1 MCCNPNRSAALY
13 YRFVKHK
20 HFFVSRCTNTV
31 SIYLLSSYI
40 TGVSCMIEV
49 SREERVYYLLQL
61 SALFAVL
68 CRSSTGLPLNAIRL
82 RLWLFAFLI
91 IAGMLFEACD
101 KHSTTPPSLWGC
113 MHTQQRRKHTRRHA
127 KTYTNPVWVVVS
139 LTTCANQ
146 SVESNLSGNL

>member
-1 MCCNPNRSAALY
+1 M
-13 YRFVKHK
+13 
-20 HFFVSRCTNTV
+20 
-31 SIYLLSSYI
+31 
-40 TGVSCMIEV
+40 
-49 SREERVYYLLQL
+49 YYLLQL

-68 CRSSTGLPLNAIRL
+68 CRSSAGLPLNAIRL

-101 KHSTTPPSLWGC
+101 KHSTTPPYSGVAC
-113 MHTQQRRKHTRRHA
+113 THRAPTKQA
-127 KTYTNPVWVVVS
+127 CKTYTTPVWVVVC